1 LKVTAYYIAP
11 ALALLP
17 AFAAAQTPAAAP
29 APSPAPLAAEMS
41 AGMAFMSKVIAAQMQ
56 ARTAMLAA
64 LTPAHRDLLAQ
75 VVGQLAVASDPN
87 MDAAASRLDA
97 ALSPAEVS
105 AIGNIESAKRAKLV
119 SDSQTVQTTLT
130 PQQKGQMQHDAVQAV
145 QAVQAAAGGRLGP
158 AMAKAVRDESDPG
171 HALLSATL
179 FAMLPGSKVMQ
190 STFAPSGNPK

>member
-1 LKVTAYYIAP
+1 MKNTAYYIAP
-11 ALALLP
+11 VLALLP

-41 AGMAFMSKVIAAQMQ
+41 AGMAFMSKVIGAQMQ

-145 QAVQAAAGGRLGP
+145 QAAAGGRLGP

-171 HALLSATL
+171 HVLLSATL
-179 FAMLPGSKVMQ
+179 FAMLPGGKIMQ
-190 STFAPSGNPK
+190 STFAPSGSQK

>member
-1 LKVTAYYIAP
+1 MKITAYYIAP

-41 AGMAFMSKVIAAQMQ
+41 AGMAFMSKVMAAQMQ

-87 MDAAASRLDA
+87 VDAAASRLDA
-97 ALSPAEVS
+97 ALSPDEVS

-130 PQQKGQMQHDAVQAV
+130 PQQKVQVQHDAVQAV
-145 QAVQAAAGGRLGP
+145 QAAGGSRLGP
-158 AMAKAVRDESDPG
+158 AMAKAARDESDPG
-171 HALLSATL
+171 HVLLSATL
-179 FAMLPGSKVMQ
+179 FAMLPGGKLMQ
-190 STFAPSGNPK
+190 STFAPSGSQK